1 MTDELLNLA
10 LRWAHVFAGILWIG
24 QTWLFLWL
32 DRRLENAA
40 ENPGGRVFM
49 VHSGG
54 FYVVEKQHGPKTLPK
69 TLHWFK
75 WEAGITWLTGI
86 GLLLL
91 VYYRGELLVT
101 PDGPFTATQAGVI
114 GLVGLVVGWIV
125 YDQLWCRLE
134 TRAEP
139 LAIGLSYALATAAGF
154 GLAHVMS
161 GRAAWMHM
169 GALLGTLMTANVWER
184 IIPGQQGMVTAIA
197 AGREPEARSVD
208 RARQRSKHNT
218 FMVVPLVLIM
228 VSNHFPTATYGHS
241 QSPWILAAVLVGGAI
256 LARLLR
262 TR

>member
-10 LRWAHVFAGILWIG
+10 LRWAHIFVGILWIG

-40 ENPGGRVFM
+40 ENPGGRVYL

-86 GLLLL
+86 ALLLL
-91 VYYRGELLVT
+91 VYYRGGLLVVA
-101 PDGPFTATQAGVI
+101 DGPYTATQAGTVGLA
-114 GLVGLVVGWIV
+114 GLVLGWIL

-134 TRAEP
+134 TRSVP
-139 LAIGLSYALATAAGF
+139 LAVGLSYALAIAFGF
-154 GLAHVMS
+154 AFSHVMS
-161 GRAAWMHM
+161 GRAAWIHM
-169 GALLGTLMTANVWER
+169 GALLGTLMNVNVWER
-184 IIPGQQGMVTAIA
+184 IIPGQELMVKAIA
-197 AGREPEARSVD
+197 AGETPDARLVD

-228 VSNHFPTATYGHS
+228 VSNHFPTATYGHAHA
-241 QSPWILAAVLVGGAI
+241 PWVLAGVLVGGAA
-256 LARLLR
+256 LAALLR
-262 TR
+262 RR